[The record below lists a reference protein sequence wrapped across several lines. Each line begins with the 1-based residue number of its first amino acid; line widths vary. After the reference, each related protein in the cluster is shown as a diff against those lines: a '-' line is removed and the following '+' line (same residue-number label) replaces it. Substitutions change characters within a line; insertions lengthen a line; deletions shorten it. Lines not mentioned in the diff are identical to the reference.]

1 MVTHANNPPETLQP
15 GSDVCDGSFRQIG
28 LNTTPN
34 VSVEF
39 PDKGTWPS
47 SDGSAVLIAFNPS
60 TLSSR

>member
-1 MVTHANNPPETLQP
+1 MVTHANKPSETLQP